1 MSRAFSG
8 GKRNR
13 EANRDLKKRQKE
25 DRLRRNRDLR
35 ARGVDPDLVD
45 PMSAPAALP
54 EVKLEDVV
62 IGVPSQARRTDFGP
76 IKLFV
81 GGLSTD
87 TNAADLRRWFAPFG
101 DVVDAIVVTDRGT
114 GRSRGFG
121 FVEMSSEQE
130 AQSAVTTL
138 NNAELQGRNISV
150 SEARERTAGPRP
162 SFGGPRNFGPPAEP
176 PDHRFRKEGGSRRG
190 VRARKRSL

>member
-35 ARGVDPDLVD
+35 ARGFDPDLID
-45 PMSAPAALP
+45 PSGAPAPLP

-62 IGVPSQARRTDFGP
+62 IGVPSQSRRADFGP

-87 TNAADLRRWFAPFG
+87 ATVHDLRRWFAPFG
-101 DVVDAIVVTDRGT
+101 DVADAIVVADRGT

-121 FVEMSSEQE
+121 FVSFRTPE
-130 AQSAVTTL
+130 AAEAATKGL
-138 NNAELQGRNISV
+138 NGVEVDGQILKVNRAETRP
-150 SEARERTAGPRP
+150 PR
-162 SFGGPRNFGPPAEP
+162 F
-176 PDHRFRKEGGSRRG
+176 
-190 VRARKRSL
+190 

>member
-35 ARGVDPDLVD
+35 ARGFDPDLVD
-45 PMSAPAALP
+45 PTNAPAPLP

-62 IGVPSQARRTDFGP
+62 ISVPSQSRRADFGP

-87 TNAADLRRWFAPFG
+87 TTAADLRRWFAPFG
-101 DVVDAIVVTDRGT
+101 DVADAIVVADRGT

-121 FVEMSSEQE
+121 FVSYRSPAAAE
-130 AQSAVTTL
+130 AATKGLDGVEVDGQTL
-138 NNAELQGRNISV
+138 KVNRAETRP
-150 SEARERTAGPRP
+150 PRY
-162 SFGGPRNFGPPAEP
+162 
-176 PDHRFRKEGGSRRG
+176 
-190 VRARKRSL
+190 

>member
-35 ARGVDPDLVD
+35 ARGFDPDLID
-45 PMSAPAALP
+45 PSNAPAPLP

-62 IGVPSQARRTDFGP
+62 ISVPSQARRADFGP

-81 GGLSTD
+81 GDLSPD
-87 TNAADLRRWFAPFG
+87 TKAADLRRWFAPFG
-101 DVVDAIVVTDRGT
+101 DVVDAVVILDRGT

-121 FVEMSSEQE
+121 FVSYQSPTAAE
-130 AQSAVTTL
+130 AAAKALNGVEVEGQTL
-138 NNAELQGRNISV
+138 KVNRAETRP
-150 SEARERTAGPRP
+150 PRY
-162 SFGGPRNFGPPAEP
+162 
-176 PDHRFRKEGGSRRG
+176 
-190 VRARKRSL
+190 

>member
-1 MSRAFSG
+1 MNRQFSG

-13 EANRDLKKRQKE
+13 EASRDLKKRQKE

-35 ARGVDPDLVD
+35 ARGLDPDLVD
-45 PMSAPAALP
+45 PSDAPASLP

-62 IGVPSQARRTDFGP
+62 ISVPSQSRRADFGP

-101 DVVDAIVVTDRGT
+101 DVVDAIVVADRGT

-121 FVEMSSEQE
+121 FVSYRDPAAAE
-130 AQSAVTTL
+130 AATKGLNGVEVEGQSLKVNRA
-138 NNAELQGRNISV
+138 
-150 SEARERTAGPRP
+150 EARPPRY
-162 SFGGPRNFGPPAEP
+162 
-176 PDHRFRKEGGSRRG
+176 
-190 VRARKRSL
+190 

>member
-13 EANRDLKKRQKE
+13 EASRDLKKRQKE

-35 ARGVDPDLVD
+35 ARGLDPDLVD
-45 PMSAPAALP
+45 PANAPAPLP

-62 IGVPSQARRTDFGP
+62 ISVPSQSRRADFGP

-87 TNAADLRRWFAPFG
+87 TTAADLRRWFAPFG
-101 DVVDAIVVTDRGT
+101 DVADAIVVTDRGT

-121 FVEMSSEQE
+121 FVSYRSPAAAE
-130 AQSAVTTL
+130 AATKGLDGVEVDGQTL
-138 NNAELQGRNISV
+138 KVNRAE
-150 SEARERTAGPRP
+150 TRP
-162 SFGGPRNFGPPAEP
+162 QRY
-176 PDHRFRKEGGSRRG
+176 
-190 VRARKRSL
+190 

>member
-13 EANRDLKKRQKE
+13 EASRDLKKRQKE
-25 DRLRRNRDLR
+25 DRLRRNRDMR
-35 ARGVDPDLVD
+35 ARGLDPDLVD
-45 PMSAPAALP
+45 PTGAPTQLP

-62 IGVPSQARRTDFGP
+62 ISVPSQSRQANFGP

-87 TNAADLRRWFAPFG
+87 ANSADLRRWFAPFG
-101 DVVDAIVVTDRGT
+101 EVADAMVVTDRGT

-121 FVEMSSEQE
+121 FVSFHSVAAAE
-130 AQSAVTTL
+130 AATKAMNGVDVDGQNLKVNRA
-138 NNAELQGRNISV
+138 
-150 SEARERTAGPRP
+150 EARPPRY
-162 SFGGPRNFGPPAEP
+162 
-176 PDHRFRKEGGSRRG
+176 
-190 VRARKRSL
+190 

>member
-13 EANRDLKKRQKE
+13 EASRDLKKRQKE

-35 ARGVDPDLVD
+35 ARGLDPDLVD
-45 PMSAPAALP
+45 PSSAPDQLP

-62 IGVPSQARRTDFGP
+62 IGVPSQSRRADFGP

-87 TNAADLRRWFAPFG
+87 TNAADLRRWFERFG
-101 DVVDAIVVTDRGT
+101 DFVDAMVVADRGT

-121 FVEMSSEQE
+121 FVSFRSPAAAE
-130 AQSAVTTL
+130 AATKGMNGVEVDGQTL
-138 NNAELQGRNISV
+138 KVNRA
-150 SEARERTAGPRP
+150 EARPPRY
-162 SFGGPRNFGPPAEP
+162 
-176 PDHRFRKEGGSRRG
+176 
-190 VRARKRSL
+190 

>member
-1 MSRAFSG
+1 MSREFSG
-8 GKRNR
+8 GKRAR

-35 ARGVDPDLVD
+35 ARGFDPDLVD
-45 PMSAPAALP
+45 QSGAPSALP

-62 IGVPSQARRTDFGP
+62 IGVPSQSRRADYGP

-87 TNAADLRRWFAPFG
+87 TNAADLRRWFSPFG
-101 DVVDAIVVTDRGT
+101 DVVDAIVVADRGT

-121 FVEMSSEQE
+121 FVSYRSPE
-130 AQSAVTTL
+130 AAEAAAKGLNGTDVEGQTL
-138 NNAELQGRNISV
+138 KVNRA
-150 SEARERTAGPRP
+150 EARPPRY
-162 SFGGPRNFGPPAEP
+162 
-176 PDHRFRKEGGSRRG
+176 
-190 VRARKRSL
+190 

>member
-35 ARGVDPDLVD
+35 ARGFDPDLID
-45 PMSAPAALP
+45 PLSAPAPLP

-62 IGVPSQARRTDFGP
+62 ISVPSQSRRADFGP
-76 IKLFV
+76 TKLFV
-81 GGLSTD
+81 GDLNPD
-87 TNAADLRRWFAPFG
+87 TTAADLRRWFAPFG
-101 DVVDAIVVTDRGT
+101 DVADAVVIVDRGT

-121 FVEMSSEQE
+121 FVSYQSPAAAE
-130 AQSAVTTL
+130 AATKGLNGVEVEGQTL
-138 NNAELQGRNISV
+138 KVNRAETRP
-150 SEARERTAGPRP
+150 PRY
-162 SFGGPRNFGPPAEP
+162 
-176 PDHRFRKEGGSRRG
+176 
-190 VRARKRSL
+190 

>member
-13 EANRDLKKRQKE
+13 EASRDLKKRQKE
-25 DRLRRNRDLR
+25 DRRRRNRDLR
-35 ARGVDPDLVD
+35 ARGLDPDLVD
-45 PMSAPAALP
+45 PSSAPAQLP

-62 IGVPSQARRTDFGP
+62 ISVPSQSRRADFGP

-87 TNAADLRRWFAPFG
+87 TTAADLRRWFEKFG
-101 DVVDAIVVTDRGT
+101 DFVDAMVVADRGT

-121 FVEMSSEQE
+121 FVSFRSPAAAE
-130 AQSAVTTL
+130 AATKGMNGVEVDGQTL
-138 NNAELQGRNISV
+138 KVNRA
-150 SEARERTAGPRP
+150 EARPPRY
-162 SFGGPRNFGPPAEP
+162 
-176 PDHRFRKEGGSRRG
+176 
-190 VRARKRSL
+190 

>member
-13 EANRDLKKRQKE
+13 EASRDLKKKQKE

-35 ARGVDPDLVD
+35 ARGLDPDLAD
-45 PMSAPAALP
+45 PMSAPAQLP

-62 IGVPSQARRTDFGP
+62 ISVPSQSRRADFGP

-81 GGLSTD
+81 GGLGTD
-87 TNAADLRRWFAPFG
+87 TTAADLRRWFEPFG
-101 DVVDAIVVTDRGT
+101 DFVDAMVVADRGT

-121 FVEMSSEQE
+121 FVSFRSPTAAE
-130 AQSAVTTL
+130 AATKAMNGAEVDGQTL
-138 NNAELQGRNISV
+138 RVNRA
-150 SEARERTAGPRP
+150 EARPPRY
-162 SFGGPRNFGPPAEP
+162 
-176 PDHRFRKEGGSRRG
+176 
-190 VRARKRSL
+190 

>member
-13 EANRDLKKRQKE
+13 EASRDLKKRQKE

-35 ARGVDPDLVD
+35 ARGLDPDLVD
-45 PMSAPAALP
+45 PVSAPAQLP

-62 IGVPSQARRTDFGP
+62 ISVPSQSRRADFGP

-87 TNAADLRRWFAPFG
+87 TTAADLRRWFERFG
-101 DVVDAIVVTDRGT
+101 DFVDAMVVADRGT

-121 FVEMSSEQE
+121 FVSFRSPAAAE
-130 AQSAVTTL
+130 AATKGMNGVEVEGQTL
-138 NNAELQGRNISV
+138 KVNRA
-150 SEARERTAGPRP
+150 EARPPRY
-162 SFGGPRNFGPPAEP
+162 
-176 PDHRFRKEGGSRRG
+176 
-190 VRARKRSL
+190 